1 MKFSGPN
8 ASYFEYM
15 YKRVRNLLRKGWSFE
30 KIAKEWDIRVV
41 DVQIYGGFEHRS
53 DPMKPFETQY
63 RNGARSRDK
72 EYSLTSVEFVSLVLQ
87 PCFYC
92 GALPRT
98 RQVGNK
104 SFEANGVDR
113 VDNALGYVEGNVVPC
128 CTVCNLM
135 KMTKD
140 AVEFVE
146 HCKRIADRA
155 RAKERPT
162 KSVKKATKSSVK
174 KVLKRAVP
182 AQPIK
187 LSSFK
192 EAMRQA
198 DIALGRPIVSAAFMT
213 PYVSTPPATQPVQPK
228 KSK

>member
-8 ASYFEYM
+8 ARYFEHM
-15 YKRVRNLLRKGWSFE
+15 YKQVRNMLRKGWSFE
-30 KIAKEWDIRVV
+30 KIAKQWDVTV
-41 DVQIYGGFEHRS
+41 KDVRIYGGFEHDG

-98 RQVGNK
+98 RQVGTR

-135 KMTKD
+135 KMTKS

-146 HCKRIADRA
+146 HCKRIADCA

-162 KSVKKATKSSVK
+162 KSIK

-182 AQPIK
+182 AQQTK

-192 EAMRQA
+192 ETMKRA
-198 DIALGRPIVSAAFMT
+198 DIALVRPTAYINTVR
-213 PYVSTPPATQPVQPK
+213 STPPATQPIQSRR
-228 KSK
+228 SK